1 MFSIVSLLSSHLYSI
16 SGDYAYKIIMSDN
29 LGRSAQKERYVYIYR
44 CVHVHVHVCILHHWF
59 SLSIYRDET
68 VQVLQSY
75 QYDDVSDSFEREP
88 FSVLFRSRESPE
100 DSQSNINCVQ
110 VSASW
115 NYWSMLHTFQIHWSS
130 SYLEYTLDQ
139 VMCVMNCGPWN
150 RPIRQLPAT
159 LTMFMGF

>member
-88 FSVLFRSRESPE
+88 FSVLLRSRESPE
-100 DSQSNINCVQ
+100 DSQS
-110 VSASW
+110 
-115 NYWSMLHTFQIHWSS
+115 H
-130 SYLEYTLDQ
+130 
-139 VMCVMNCGPWN
+139 
-150 RPIRQLPAT
+150 
-159 LTMFMGF
+159 